1 MRSPWCARLPE
12 YRFVHCISVY
22 SIDKTMDS
30 SLQQAVAGLQLNNYI
45 SGTFPNLRAPHR
57 T

>member
-1 MRSPWCARLPE
+1 MRSPLCARLPE

-30 SLQQAVAGLQLNNYI
+30 SLQQAVAGIQLNNYI

-57 T
+57 S